1 MRHDSE
7 VTLVGN
13 AVRLPELRFTPGG
26 DAVTNLAIAINNAK
40 KNPQGEWIEG
50 PPTYVEITC
59 WRGLAEHV
67 AESVMVGER
76 LIVIGRLET
85 ELWEDKQ
92 GKERSTLRL
101 QAEDIGHSLLW
112 ATVVATKASA
122 NGSAPAFPAAR
133 REQDQREEPRGS
145 QRPAQ
150 SERGGG
156 RRPEPRGGGRATAT
170 RQARPT
176 RRDDFDEEP
185 FAMDSFEGEDYYAPG
200 TQRYS

>member
-13 AVRLPELRFTPGG
+13 ATRVPELRFTPAG
-26 DAVTNLAIAINNAK
+26 DAVASLSIAINNGK
-40 KNPQGEWIEG
+40 KNPQGEWVEG

-67 AESVMVGER
+67 AESVLVGER

-101 QAEDIGHSLLW
+101 QAEDVGHSLLW
-112 ATVVATKASA
+112 ATTVATKASA
-122 NGSAPAFPAAR
+122 NGSAPAQSSR
-133 REQDQREEPRGS
+133 REEP
-145 QRPAQ
+145 Q
-150 SERGGG
+150 ERGGGRRPEPNSG

-185 FAMDSFEGEDYYAPG
+185 F
-200 TQRYS
+200 